1 MYFEMIKDLQVKQNK
16 TRIWLEGNILKRC
29 NLKFNDTYD
38 LFISKNVI
46 TLIFQ
51 EYGSKKISGNIK
63 RPIIDI
69 SNKKITSF
77 FNNCSKFKFKF
88 ISCNSNKR
96 KSNCDL
102 IELIRI

>member
-69 SNKKITSF
+69 SNLS
-77 FNNCSKFKFKF
+77 
-88 ISCNSNKR
+88 
-96 KSNCDL
+96 L
-102 IELIRI
+102 IHI